1 MKALIDIPNDINQTL
16 NIIKA
21 KNNLKNK
28 VEAISLVVNYY
39 TKNELEPELRPD
51 FINKVLYDS
60 KKEKSSDYKKFNSV
74 EDLNN
79 YIKGK

>member
-28 VEAISLVVNYY
+28 VEAISLVVSYY

-51 FINKVLYDS
+51 FIKKIEKGDKKYKLGTGFKFSKVSDV
-60 KKEKSSDYKKFNSV
+60 KKRYNLE
-74 EDLNN
+74 
-79 YIKGK
+79 